1 MGHCAAPDVA
11 ARLRNPSENVMPTT
25 KRPVAGKEPDV
36 SDSAAASA
44 PAPAVSPPPQPDEPA
59 NGTVGRSDGIS
70 GKSGSRWLGRL
81 LRVAVF
87 VALIVGVGAGV
98 YYGWPI
104 VNDRVIAPVRTNTS
118 DVGVLRDRIAQL
130 EAEVTALGA
139 TDVSVQ
145 ADVAVLADRLAEH
158 DRRLTALDQMDT
170 TLASSNEIAARTAA
184 GQIRL
189 LKGMELMSRA
199 RLFLYQSNFGLAEQ
213 DLEAARSLLA
223 DIAVG
228 DVVDGEATASVALD
242 RLDRAIDALPAF
254 PVAASDE
261 LDIAWQALLGR
272 VPAQGGGDTKPTTE
286 LTAQPTPTS
295 SPAP

>member
-1 MGHCAAPDVA
+1 
-11 ARLRNPSENVMPTT
+11 MPTT
-25 KRPVAGKEPDV
+25 KRPVAGKEPVVTDG
-36 SDSAAASA
+36 AAASA
-44 PAPAVSPPPQPDEPA
+44 PAPAPSPFPQPDEPA
-59 NGTVGRSDGIS
+59 NGTVG
-70 GKSGSRWLGRL
+70 KSGGRWLGRL
-81 LRVAVF
+81 LRVGVF

-104 VNDRVIAPVRTNTS
+104 FNDRVIVPVQTNTT
-118 DVGVLRDRIAQL
+118 DVGALRERIAHL

-139 TDVSVQ
+139 TDASVQ
-145 ADVAVLADRLAEH
+145 ADVATLADRLTEH
-158 DRRLTALDQMDT
+158 DRRLTALDEMDT
-170 TLASSNEIAARTAA
+170 SLVSNNEIAVKAAAR
-184 GQIRL
+184 QIRL

-223 DIAVG
+223 DLAVG
-228 DVVDGEATASVALD
+228 GAVDDDAVVSVALD
-242 RLDRAIDALPAF
+242 RLDRAITALPAF

-272 VPAQGGGDTKPTTE
+272 VPTPGGGDTGPTT
-286 LTAQPTPTS
+286 TPSTQPAPTS